1 MQSPIGLRG
10 LRAVEA
16 IILLVLALIVGLCLL
31 IAMPRGRE
39 ASRRAICKRNLMQIG
54 QAIVMY
60 HESSGALP
68 FVRLD
73 GTSPLASMLD
83 QLGCPDFNGLDAS
96 KPRPKAVATPPG
108 ARRVPGFV
116 CPSDPNATAGIHPAP
131 ISYRANT
138 GSTPIG
144 SGGPFA
150 IGRKVTLAEVEAA
163 DGAGFTAAFA
173 ERLVGNGSTSDHG
186 LGGYCVVPD
195 PIVGSECPKAGATCE
210 KGDAGSSWL
219 KADWL
224 STLYNH
230 AHVPDLATSCIAADG
245 QTAHMGASSGHQDGV
260 HVLLLDG
267 SVKSYRRS
275 ITPEIWQALGTIGAP
290 PR

>member
-1 MQSPIGLRG
+1 MQSPVSLRG

-16 IILLVLALIVGLCLL
+16 IFLLVLVLIVGLCLL

-39 ASRRAICKRNLMQIG
+39 SSRRAICKRNLMQIG
-54 QAIVMY
+54 QGIGMY
-60 HESSGALP
+60 YQSAGALP
-68 FVRLD
+68 IVRLD
-73 GTSPLASMLD
+73 GSSPLTAMLD
-83 QLGCPDFNGLDAS
+83 ELGRPDFNGLDPS
-96 KPRPKAVATPPG
+96 KKLPKASGPPPG
-108 ARRVPGFV
+108 PRRIPGFI

-131 ISYRANT
+131 VSYRANT
-138 GSTPIG
+138 GDTPDG

-163 DGAGFTAAFA
+163 DGTGFTAAFA
-173 ERLVGNGSTSDHG
+173 ERLVGNGTTSDLG
-186 LGGYCVVPD
+186 LGGYCTVPGPVV
-195 PIVGSECPKAGATCE
+195 GNECPPPGPTCGH
-210 KGDAGSSWL
+210 GDAGSSWL
-219 KADWL
+219 NADWR

-230 AHVPDLATSCIAADG
+230 AHVPDLATSCIANDG
-245 QTAHMGASSGHQDGV
+245 QTAHMGGSSGHQDGI

-275 ITPEIWQALGTIGAP
+275 ITPEIWRALGTIGAP